1 MKSLD
6 MKNLQIFIA
15 AIMLLASNW
24 LGAQQDVQFTQYMD
38 NTLSINPAYAGSADM
53 LNATLIHREQ
63 WVGIEGRPQST
74 TFNVHSPLSYES
86 MGLGLTVVNDVV
98 GPIQQTMFFV
108 DASYTLRFKN
118 NKSKLSFGLKG
129 GLNMLSARTDE
140 LETTQDDDPKFF
152 QNIRNQINPNF
163 GAGVYYHTPK
173 FFLGLSTPRILEHDQ
188 GNVEGAKQQR
198 HYFLIAGGV
207 FNLTKDQRW
216 KLRPT
221 GMLKVTQ
228 GAPLSI
234 DLSAAAIY
242 KSKFYLGLAHRFG
255 DSFGAFVQYQVTPQ
269 FKAGIAYDQT
279 ITELAGFNKGTYE
292 VLLSYDFVFKK
303 DGIRSPRFF

>member
-1 MKSLD
+1 MKRLV
-6 MKNLQIFIA
+6 MKKLQIFITA
-15 AIMLLASNW
+15 VTLLTSNW
-24 LGAQQDVQFTQYMD
+24 LSAQQDVQFTQYMD
-38 NTLSINPAYAGSADM
+38 NTLAINPAYAGSADM

-63 WVGIEGRPQST
+63 WLGIEGRPQST

-98 GPIQQTMFFV
+98 GPIQQTMFFA

-118 NKSKLSFGLKG
+118 SKSKLSFGVKA
-129 GLNMLSARTDE
+129 GLNMLTARTDE
-140 LETTQDDDPKFF
+140 LETNQSDDPKFF

-173 FFLGLSTPRILEHDQ
+173 FFLGLSTPKILEYDQ
-188 GNVEGAKQQR
+188 QNSTGATQQR

-207 FNLTKDQRW
+207 FNLTRDQRW

-242 KSKFYLGLAHRFG
+242 KSKMYLGLAHRFG
-255 DSFGAFVQYQVTPQ
+255 DSFGAFVQYQITPQ

-279 ITELAGFNKGTYE
+279 ITELAGFNKGTFE

>member
-1 MKSLD
+1 MK
-6 MKNLQIFIA
+6 KLQIFITA
-15 AIMLLASNW
+15 LTLLASNW
-24 LGAQQDVQFTQYMD
+24 LVAQQDVQFTQYMD

-118 NKSKLSFGLKG
+118 KKSKLSFGVKG

-140 LETTQDDDPKFF
+140 LETNQSDDPKFF

-173 FFLGLSTPRILEHDQ
+173 FFLGLSTPRILEYDQ
-188 GNVEGAKQQR
+188 ENSTGATQQR

-207 FNLTKDQRW
+207 FNLTQDQRW

-242 KSKFYLGLAHRFG
+242 NSKLYLGIAHRFG

-303 DGIRSPRFF
+303 EGIRSPRFF